1 MWWVWVSHNRL
12 EKNGRRILGIKSTD
26 FSDGLAVGSR
36 GEGVLK
42 DDMQVSGIYSQ
53 WMVVPLVEIGK
64 NRRLPCWG
72 DWNILI

>member
-1 MWWVWVSHNRL
+1 MWWVWVASHNRL
-12 EKNGRRILGIKSTD
+12 ERNGRHILGVKTD

-53 WMVVPLVEIGK
+53 WMVVPLVEDYHVRGT
-64 NRRLPCWG
+64 RMF
-72 DWNILI
+72 